1 VGNVSGVK
9 VVKPLA
15 PSFDE
20 SAIETIRTWR
30 FKPAMRD
37 TVPVN
42 VRMLVEVSFRSFGGT
57 PPPSTVPHINC
68 RGKNGV
74 ELYGAPEARTVIAT
88 LACDEEVSDSLR
100 NQGVHG
106 SFDKVRSRDGKE
118 GYVYDAYVEI
128 PVVPPPKSATAP
140 ETVPTKET
148 SVSGTVGQEQS
159 PGELPHSE
167 LPKLQGR
174 AGIDSSGNLIVDLY
188 NGSPWT
194 ISEFTVLLTVR
205 DRKKNTVLLSRQ
217 YRVFPGYR
225 DTVNF
230 QSWPNTPLGPLS
242 SSRFSAA
249 VGFTLRRNRD
259 TLSWSILSAK
269 GHKE

>member
-1 VGNVSGVK
+1 
-9 VVKPLA
+9 
-15 PSFDE
+15 
-20 SAIETIRTWR
+20 
-30 FKPAMRD
+30 MRD

-57 PPPSTVPHINC
+57 PPPSTTSVQRTPSLDHPRTAHTNC
-68 RGKNGV
+68 RGQNGV
-74 ELYGAPEARTVIAT
+74 ELYATEEARTVIAT
-88 LACDEEVSDSLR
+88 LACDEEVSVSLR
-100 NQGVHG
+100 NQGAHG

-128 PVVPPPKSATAP
+128 LLVAPPKSATAP